1 MTPCRVWIGSGLPP
15 IRRDGEEMFLLGVDE
30 QFYLVRNACPHRGGP
45 LKFGH
50 VDDEGRIVCPMHHN
64 AFTVESLLAQPTT
77 VKLMESPAGDADGD
91 A

>member
-1 MTPCRVWIGSGLPP
+1 MTARNVWIGSGLPP
-15 IRRDGEEMFLLGVDE
+15 IQRNGEDYFVLGVDE
-30 QFYLVRNACPHRGGP
+30 QLYLVRNACPHRGGP

-50 VDDEGRIVCPMHHN
+50 VDDVGRVVCPMHYN

-77 VKLMESPAGDADGD
+77 VKLLESPAGDADGD